1 MQALFVAVVYAIDL
15 SLLLLKYVGNINFK
29 LSFYVLLNNS
39 GFKSVVVKLEVSK
52 NLTLTS
58 LFT

>member
-1 MQALFVAVVYAIDL
+1 MQALIVAVVYAIDL